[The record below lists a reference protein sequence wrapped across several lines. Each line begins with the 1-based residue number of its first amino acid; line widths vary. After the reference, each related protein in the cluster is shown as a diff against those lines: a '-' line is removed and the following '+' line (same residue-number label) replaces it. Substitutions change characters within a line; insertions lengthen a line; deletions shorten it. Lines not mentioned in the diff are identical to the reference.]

1 MQQGKYICEQ
11 LKAVRRRIA
20 DENGIA
26 LGERE
31 CTHQGPCRGTCPR
44 CDAEVKYLEQTLAER
59 LRLGRVATVAGLGL
73 TLAACG
79 GQGNAPMVETDGPI
93 TAPETT
99 EPGNPSPLHP
109 TEEGGDPFDI
119 DRLEGDVLA
128 EPPTPP
134 TPPTPSDDYPPVQ
147 GEISVIE
154 DTTATADLV
163 EGEVGYEFPTVE
175 VAAEFPGGEEALY
188 QFIAD
193 NLQYPAEAREKNIIG
208 KVYVTF
214 VVEKDGSITSARL
227 LRDIGGGCGAEALRV
242 VNLMP
247 RWKPGTQSGQI
258 VRSQYTLPIS
268 FNLKD

>member
-1 MQQGKYICEQ
+1 MQRGKYICEQ

-93 TAPETT
+93 TAPENT

-109 TEEGGDPFDI
+109 TEEGGEPFDM

-128 EPPTPP
+128 EPPT
-134 TPPTPSDDYPPVQ
+134 TPPDECPLAQ
-147 GEISVIE
+147 GVVE
-154 DTTATADLV
+154 DTTTTEDLV
-163 EGEVGYEFPTVE
+163 EGEEGYEFPTVE
-175 VAAEFPGGEEALY
+175 GAAEFPGGEEALY

-193 NLQYPAEAREKNIIG
+193 NLQYPAEAREKNIVG

-247 RWKPGTQSGQI
+247 RWKPGTQSGKI
-258 VRSQYTLPIS
+258 VRSQYTLPIV